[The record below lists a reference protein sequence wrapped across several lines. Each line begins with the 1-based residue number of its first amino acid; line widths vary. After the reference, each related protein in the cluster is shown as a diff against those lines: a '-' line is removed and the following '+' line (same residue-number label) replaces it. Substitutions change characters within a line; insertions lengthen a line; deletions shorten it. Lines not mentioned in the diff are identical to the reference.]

1 MTYIHPFYKKEY
13 DVVIGETLFFN
24 YITFKISDAQY
35 ETFVFDDDTGKMFPI
50 TKIIEN
56 VILTD
61 NQQAALTTNKRQTEE
76 LWKTLKIIGDKELT
90 QKFASFVNG
99 DNGKDKSVLD
109 WLKLFRKKNDHHRV
123 YHCFGREYFTIC

>member
-99 DNGKDKSVLD
+99 DSGKDKSVLD
-109 WLKLFRKKNDHHRV
+109 WLKLFRKKN
-123 YHCFGREYFTIC
+123 ES